1 MVDKMLKC
9 NLLLVCVYNYMFI
22 LFLFCL
28 FAVLQTVF
36 CVGNMFITIIA
47 IITITYVVLHV
58 YILYDKY
65 ICRGC
70 I

>member
-1 MVDKMLKC
+1 MLKC
-9 NLLLVCVYNYMFI
+9 NLLTVSVCVYNYMFI

-36 CVGNMFITIIA
+36 YVGNMFITIIA

-58 YILYDKY
+58 YI
-65 ICRGC
+65 I
-70 I
+70 